1 MKKSKSL
8 RKIIKNPTAI
18 VCILI
23 LLVMTVSCTFCKA
36 LAPYGFDDQMLVS
49 RLQPPSSDH
58 IFGTDEY
65 GRDVFSRVLYGG
77 KNSIIIG
84 FAAVFLSILIG
95 GTLGMLAGYYKKAEA
110 VIMRLVDIQ
119 IAIPGIL
126 FAIVIVATLGDS
138 LINVVFSVAIFSI
151 PTMTRVI
158 RSEVITLKD
167 SEFVLAAKTYGLPNY
182 RIILIHILP
191 NIVHTMIVL
200 ATMRF
205 ASSVLTSA
213 TLSFLGL
220 GVKPPMADWGSM
232 INNGR
237 LYIRTAPWLI
247 IAPGAALLLLTLAV
261 NLLGDALRDA
271 LDPKVQ

>member
-1 MKKSKSL
+1 MKNKAL
-8 RKIIKNPTAI
+8 RKLLKNPTAI
-18 VCILI
+18 ISLTILFVI
-23 LLVMTVSCTFCKA
+23 ITACLFCEV
-36 LAPYGFDDQMLVS
+36 LAPYGFDEQSLMD
-49 RLQPPSSDH
+49 RLQPPSAQH

-77 KNSIIIG
+77 QNSIVIG
-84 FAAVFLSILIG
+84 FAAVFLCMIIG

-110 VIMRLVDIQ
+110 IIMRLIDIQ

-126 FAIVIVATLGDS
+126 FCIVIAATLGDS
-138 LINVVFSVAIFSI
+138 MINVVFSVAIFSI
-151 PTMTRVI
+151 PTMTRMI
-158 RSEVITLKD
+158 RAEVLSLKN
-167 SEFVLAAKTYGLPNY
+167 SEFVLAARTYGLPGW
-182 RIILIHILP
+182 RIILVHILP
-191 NIVHTMIVL
+191 NILHTMIVL

-237 LYIRTAPWLI
+237 LYIRSAWWLI
-247 IAPGAALLLLTLAV
+247 LAPGAALLLLTLAV

>member
-1 MKKSKSL
+1 MQSKAL
-8 RKIIKNPTAI
+8 KKIIKNPTAM
-18 VCILI
+18 VCIAL
-23 LLVMTVSCTFCKA
+23 LLVIIFACTFCKV
-36 LAPYGFDDQMLVS
+36 LAPYGFDDQELAN
-49 RLQPPSSDH
+49 RLQGPSAAH

-77 KNSIIIG
+77 QNSI
-84 FAAVFLSILIG
+84 VIG
-95 GTLGMLAGYYKKAEA
+95 GTLGMLAGYFKKAEA
-110 VIMRLVDIQ
+110 IIMRLIDIQ

-151 PTMTRVI
+151 PTMTRVV
-158 RSEVITLKD
+158 RSEVLSLKK
-167 SEFVLAAKTYGLPNY
+167 SEFVQAAKTYGLPDY
-182 RIILIHILP
+182 RIIFVHILP

-205 ASSVLTSA
+205 ASSVLTCA

-232 INNGR
+232 ISNGR
-237 LYIRTAPWLI
+237 LYIRSAWWLI
-247 IAPGAALLLLTLAV
+247 VFPGAALLLLTLVV

>member
-1 MKKSKSL
+1 MQSKAL
-8 RKIIKNPTAI
+8 KKIIKNPTAM
-18 VCILI
+18 VCIAL
-23 LLVMTVSCTFCKA
+23 LLVIIFACTFCKV
-36 LAPYGFDDQMLVS
+36 LAPYGFDDQELAS
-49 RLQPPSSDH
+49 RLQGLSAAH

-77 KNSIIIG
+77 QNSIVIG
-84 FAAVFLSILIG
+84 FAAVVLSIVIG
-95 GTLGMLAGYYKKAEA
+95 GTLGMLAGYFKKAEA
-110 VIMRLVDIQ
+110 IIMRLIDIQ

-151 PTMTRVI
+151 PTMTRVV
-158 RSEVITLKD
+158 RSEVLSLKK
-167 SEFVLAAKTYGLPNY
+167 SEFVQAAKTYGLPDY
-182 RIILIHILP
+182 RIIFVHILP

-205 ASSVLTSA
+205 ASSVLTCA
-213 TLSFLGL
+213 TLSFLSL

-232 INNGR
+232 ISNGR
-237 LYIRTAPWLI
+237 LYIRSAWWLI
-247 IAPGAALLLLTLAV
+247 VFPGAALLLLTLVV

>member
-1 MKKSKSL
+1 M
-8 RKIIKNPTAI
+8 
-18 VCILI
+18 
-23 LLVMTVSCTFCKA
+23 
-36 LAPYGFDDQMLVS
+36 
-49 RLQPPSSDH
+49 
-58 IFGTDEY
+58 
-65 GRDVFSRVLYGG
+65 FSRVLYGG
-77 KNSIIIG
+77 QNSIVIG
-84 FAAVFLSILIG
+84 FAAVVLSIVIG
-95 GTLGMLAGYYKKAEA
+95 GTLGMLAGYFKKAEA
-110 VIMRLVDIQ
+110 IIMRLIDIQ

-151 PTMTRVI
+151 PTMTRVV
-158 RSEVITLKD
+158 RSEVLSLKK
-167 SEFVLAAKTYGLPNY
+167 SEFVQAAKTYGLPDY
-182 RIILIHILP
+182 RIIFVHILP

-205 ASSVLTSA
+205 ASSVLTCA

-232 INNGR
+232 ISNGR
-237 LYIRTAPWLI
+237 LYIRSAWWLI
-247 IAPGAALLLLTLAV
+247 VFPGAALLLLTLVV

>member
-1 MKKSKSL
+1 MKNKAL
-8 RKIIKNPTAI
+8 RKLLKNPTAI
-18 VCILI
+18 VSLVILFVI
-23 LLVMTVSCTFCKA
+23 ITSCAFCDV
-36 LAPYGFDDQMLVS
+36 LAPYGFDEQSLMD
-49 RLQPPSSDH
+49 RLQPPSAEH

-77 KNSIIIG
+77 QNSIVIG
-84 FAAVFLSILIG
+84 FAAVFLCMLIG
-95 GTLGMLAGYYKKAEA
+95 GTLGMLAGFYKKAEA
-110 VIMRLVDIQ
+110 VIMRLIDIQ

-126 FAIVIVATLGDS
+126 FCIVIAATLGDS
-138 LINVVFSVAIFSI
+138 MINVVFSVAIFSI
-151 PTMTRVI
+151 PTMTRMV
-158 RSEVITLKD
+158 RAEVLSLKK
-167 SEFVLAAKTYGLPNY
+167 SEFVLAAQTYGLPSW
-182 RIILIHILP
+182 RIILVHILP
-191 NIVHTMIVL
+191 NILHTMIVL

-220 GVKPPMADWGSM
+220 GVRPPMADWGAM

-237 LYIRTAPWLI
+237 LFIRSSWWLI
-247 IAPGAALLLLTLAV
+247 LAPGAALLLLTLAV

>member
-1 MKKSKSL
+1 MQSKAL
-8 RKIIKNPTAI
+8 KKIIRNPTAVICI
-18 VCILI
+18 VILAVLI
-23 LLVMTVSCTFCKA
+23 VSCVFSDV
-36 LAPYGFDDQMLVS
+36 LAPYGFDEQQLHNA
-49 RLQPPSSDH
+49 RQGPSAEH

-65 GRDVFSRVLYGG
+65 GWDIFSRILYGG
-77 KNSIIIG
+77 KTSIVIG
-84 FAAVFLSILIG
+84 FAAVLLSVAVG
-95 GTLGMLAGYYKKAEA
+95 GTLGMLAGYYKKAEMI
-110 VIMRLVDIQ
+110 IMRLVDIQ
-119 IAIPGIL
+119 VAIPGIL

-138 LINVVFSVAIFSI
+138 LFNVVISVAIFSI
-151 PTMTRVI
+151 PTMIRVV
-158 RSEVITLKD
+158 RSEVLSMKQ
-167 SEFVLAAKTYGLPNY
+167 SEFVLAARTYGLPSW
-182 RIILIHILP
+182 RILLVHILP

-232 INNGR
+232 ISNGR
-237 LYIRTAPWLI
+237 MFIRTDWWVI
-247 IAPGAALLLLTLAV
+247 VFPGLALLILTLAV